1 MKDRTFQAIF
11 DALDRLASGRP
22 AKTNGKVTGVNLV
35 KESGISKATLY
46 RYLEQNLDLRDAYD
60 ALRRSGVRADVAVPE
75 NQEQANRLMSDEVKL
90 LRSALTE
97 SRRQLEQ
104 EKKLKAHQIELLWLE
119 NERLRTEVDRL
130 TALVG
135 GKVVSLL
142 REDSRASMK
151 EV

>member
-22 AKTNGKVTGVNLV
+22 SKGSGKVTGVNLV
-35 KESGISKATLY
+35 KESGVSKATLY
-46 RYLEQNLDLRDAYD
+46 RYLEKNLDLRDAYD
-60 ALRRSGVRADVAVPE
+60 TLRRNGVRADDAVPE
-75 NQEQANRLMSDEVKL
+75 NQEQANRLMSDEVKQ
-90 LRSALTE
+90 LRSALVE

-104 EKKLKAHQIELLWLE
+104 EKKLRAHQIELLWLG

-135 GKVVSLL
+135 GNVVSLL
-142 REDSRASMK
+142 REDARTSTK